1 MNFLDLY
8 KSEPLV
14 INGAVATLVDAVIGL
29 IVQFGIAA
37 ISPDQKLAID
47 AVVAAVS
54 LLVLVVLTRSQV
66 TPVAKV
72 LAPAVAPQP

>member
-72 LAPAVAPQP
+72 LAPAVTPQP